1 VAAQV
6 TETPGILVVD
16 DQPATLTALEE
27 LLAPLGHNVTTA
39 RSGEE
44 ALRRLLDEDF
54 GVIVMDVRMPG
65 MDGFETVELIR
76 QRRRHEHTAIM
87 FLTAAD
93 ADAEQIRRG
102 YSAGAVDYIVKPV
115 DPDVLRSKVAM
126 LLALV
131 QKNAE
136 LRESERRFRA
146 AFESAP
152 IGMGLSSVDGRWIE
166 VNNALCD
173 MLGLPRA
180 DLMERPPAELAHP
193 EDRGRL
199 QSAVERVMRERRGF
213 HQAELRFI
221 RSDGEVGYALVSLS
235 LSLDTQERPL
245 HLIWQML
252 DMTDRRRAAMETAA
266 RVRAETLAGT
276 LSKLQQVTAA
286 ALEQQRLRGTLE
298 ALVEGI
304 SEAFGADLA
313 RILLRDPDDESRL
326 RVGAAS
332 GFRGLAPDDAV
343 PLTGVLDQVL
353 SAPRTITLADLSVET
368 ELDPSLAAGRPRALM
383 ATPLFVSGEVAGV
396 LEVGLCS
403 SRRWDADEESLL
415 GLMADRAGFAI
426 ANAQAYER
434 ELGTVEM
441 FQHSLLLKPEDLP
454 QPDGLRIWAKYESG
468 GAVGGDWYDALELG
482 GGRIA
487 VALGDVVGH
496 GLGAAALMAQL
507 RHATRAYALEGHSPA
522 GVLDRLDGLVRS
534 LDGGQM
540 ATLLYL
546 VVEPDRASVR
556 LASAGHVPPLVIG
569 PDGQPEYLDS
579 SRDPPLGVFESASH
593 SETEL
598 ELVPGSTLVLY
609 TDGLV
614 EQRGVSIDAGLD
626 ALRAAARDPG
636 EDPEALCERL
646 VKRMLDV
653 HDSQDDIAVLVLRA
667 LPVPAGPLRLELPAD
682 PDRLSSMRHQLMRWL
697 RARGLED
704 GDVDAIQIAC
714 HEACSNAV
722 EHGCGFGPG
731 TVTVE
736 AALDNGRSEIEVRD
750 SGHWVERPDG
760 PLPFRGHGLPLMEA
774 LMDSVEVVRGDEGTS
789 VRLARQVPWQAS
801 EECSSTQSNG
811 SATRASASP
820 SEERSS
826 T

>member
-1 VAAQV
+1 M

-27 LLAPLGHNVTTA
+27 LLAPLGHKVITA

-152 IGMGLSSVDGRWIE
+152 IGMGLSSADGRWIE

-180 DLMERPPAELAHP
+180 DLLERPPAELPHP
-193 EDRGRL
+193 EDRERHQEAL
-199 QSAVERVMRERRGF
+199 ERVLRDGRGF

-235 LSLDTQERPL
+235 LSLDAQERPL
-245 HLIWQML
+245 QLIWQVL

-276 LSKLQQVTAA
+276 HLKLQKVTAA
-286 ALEQQRLRGTLE
+286 ALEQLTLSGTLE

-304 SEAFGADLA
+304 AEAFGADLA
-313 RILLRDPDDESRL
+313 RILLRDPDDESQL

-332 GFRGLAPDDAV
+332 GFRGLAPGDAV
-343 PLTGVLDQVL
+343 PLTAVLDQVL
-353 SAPRTITLADLSVET
+353 ASPRAITLADLSAET
-368 ELDPSLAAGRPRALM
+368 ELDPSLAARKPRALM
-383 ATPLFVSGEVAGV
+383 ATALSVNEKVAGV
-396 LEVGLCS
+396 VEVGLCS

-426 ANAQAYER
+426 GNARAYER
-434 ELGTVEM
+434 ELDTVKV
-441 FQHSLLLKPEDLP
+441 FQTSLLPKVLP
-454 QPDGLRIWAKYESG
+454 QPDGVRIGAHYESG
-468 GAVGGDWYDALELG
+468 SDAVGGDWYDALELG
-482 GGRIA
+482 SGRVA
-487 VALGDVVGH
+487 VAMGDVVGH

-507 RHATRAYALEGHSPA
+507 RHATRAYALDGHSPG
-522 GVLDRLDGLVRS
+522 GVLDRLDNLVRS
-534 LDGGQM
+534 LDGGHM

-546 VVEPDRASVR
+546 VVEPDRSSVK

-569 PDGQPEYLDS
+569 PDGRAEYLGTPP
-579 SRDPPLGVFESASH
+579 DPPLGVFESASH
-593 SETEL
+593 SEVEVEL
-598 ELVPGSTLVLY
+598 APGSTLVLY

-614 EQRGVSIDAGLD
+614 EQRGVSIDAGLE
-626 ALRAAARDPG
+626 ALRAAAREPG
-636 EDPEALCERL
+636 ENPEALCKRL
-646 VKRMLDV
+646 ITTMLDL
-653 HDSQDDIAVLVLRA
+653 HKADDDIAVLALHA

-682 PDRLSSMRHQLMRWL
+682 PDRLSSMRRQLMRWL
-697 RARGLED
+697 RARGVQD

-714 HEACSNAV
+714 HEACSNAF

-736 AALDNGRSEIEVRD
+736 AALDNGRIEIEVRD

-789 VRLARQVPWQAS
+789 VRLARQVPCQAS

-820 SEERSS
+820 SEDRSS

>member
-16 DQPATLTALEE
+16 DQPATLTALVE
-27 LLAPLGHNVTTA
+27 LLAPLGHKVTTA

-93 ADAEQIRRG
+93 ADAEQVRRG

-180 DLMERPPAELAHP
+180 DLLERPPAELAHP
-193 EDRGRL
+193 EDRERH
-199 QSAVERVMRERRGF
+199 QSALERVMRDKRGF
-213 HQAELRFI
+213 HHADLRFS

-235 LSLDTQERPL
+235 LSLDAQERPL
-245 HLIWQML
+245 QLIWQVL

-304 SEAFGADLA
+304 AEAFGADLA
-313 RILLRDPDDESRL
+313 RILLRDSEDESRL

-332 GFRGLAPDDAV
+332 GFRGLAPGAPV
-343 PLTGVLDQVL
+343 PVTGVLDQVL
-353 SAPRTITLADLSVET
+353 AGPRAITLADLSPET
-368 ELDPSLAAGRPRALM
+368 ELDPALAAGKPRALM
-383 ATPLFVSGEVAGV
+383 ATSLMVNGKVEGV
-396 LEVGLCS
+396 VEVGLCS

-415 GLMADRAGFAI
+415 GLIADRAGFAI

-441 FQHSLLLKPEDLP
+441 FQRSLLPEELP
-454 QPDGLRIWAKYESG
+454 QPDGVRIGAKYESG

-482 GGRIA
+482 GGRVG

-522 GVLDRLDGLVRS
+522 GVLDRLDSLVRS

-540 ATLLYL
+540 ATLLFL

-569 PDGQPEYLDS
+569 PDGQPEYLEG
-579 SRDPPLGVFESASH
+579 SRDPPLGVFESAGH
-593 SETEL
+593 GETEL
-598 ELVPGSTLVLY
+598 ELEPGSTLVLY

-614 EQRGVSIDAGLD
+614 EQRGMSIDAGLE
-626 ALRAAARDPG
+626 ALREAARDPG
-636 EDPEALCERL
+636 EDPKVLCERL
-646 VKRMLDV
+646 VQMRLDMRDV
-653 HDSQDDIAVLVLRA
+653 EDDIAVLVLRA

-682 PDRLSSMRHQLMRWL
+682 PDQLSSMRRQLMRWL
-697 RARGLED
+697 RARGVED

-731 TVTVE
+731 TVTVD
-736 AALDNGRSEIEVRD
+736 AALDNGTIQIEVRD
-750 SGHWVERPDG
+750 GGHWVERPDG

-774 LMDSVEVVRGDEGTS
+774 LMDSVEVVSGDEGTS
-789 VRLARQVPWQAS
+789 VRLARKVPCQAS

>member
-1 VAAQV
+1 M

-27 LLAPLGHNVTTA
+27 LLAPLGHKVITA

-152 IGMGLSSVDGRWIE
+152 IGMGLSSADGRWIE

-180 DLMERPPAELAHP
+180 DLLERPPAELPHP
-193 EDRGRL
+193 EDRERHQEAL
-199 QSAVERVMRERRGF
+199 ERVLRDGRGF

-235 LSLDTQERPL
+235 LSLDAQERPL
-245 HLIWQML
+245 QLIWQVL

-276 LSKLQQVTAA
+276 HLKLQKVTAA
-286 ALEQQRLRGTLE
+286 ALEQLTLRGTLE

-304 SEAFGADLA
+304 AEAFGADLA
-313 RILLRDPDDESRL
+313 RILLRDPDDESQL

-332 GFRGLAPDDAV
+332 GFRGLAPGDAV
-343 PLTGVLDQVL
+343 PLTAVLDQVL
-353 SAPRTITLADLSVET
+353 AGPRAITLADLSAET
-368 ELDPSLAAGRPRALM
+368 ELDPSLAARKPRALM
-383 ATPLFVSGEVAGV
+383 ATALSVNEKVAGV
-396 LEVGLCS
+396 VEVGLCS

-426 ANAQAYER
+426 GNARAYER
-434 ELGTVEM
+434 ELDTVKV
-441 FQHSLLLKPEDLP
+441 FQTSLLPKVLP
-454 QPDGLRIWAKYESG
+454 QPDGVRIGAHYESG
-468 GAVGGDWYDALELG
+468 SDAVGGDWYDALELG
-482 GGRIA
+482 SGRVA
-487 VALGDVVGH
+487 VAMGDVVGH

-507 RHATRAYALEGHSPA
+507 RHATRAYALDGHSPG
-522 GVLDRLDGLVRS
+522 GVLDRLDSLVRS

-546 VVEPDRASVR
+546 VVEPDRSSVDARQRWTRAAAHHRSGRASGVSGDATRPAPRGVR
-556 LASAGHVPPLVIG
+556 EREP
-569 PDGQPEYLDS
+569 
-579 SRDPPLGVFESASH
+579 
-593 SETEL
+593 
-598 ELVPGSTLVLY
+598 
-609 TDGLV
+609 
-614 EQRGVSIDAGLD
+614 QRGRGRAGAGLD
-626 ALRAAARDPG
+626 ARPLHGRARRAARRVDRRRAGGAARGGARTRRRPRGALRAAHQVRCG
-636 EDPEALCERL
+636 TCT
-646 VKRMLDV
+646 
-653 HDSQDDIAVLVLRA
+653 RA
-667 LPVPAGPLRLELPAD
+667 TTTSRCWCCRRSRCPRGRCG
-682 PDRLSSMRHQLMRWL
+682 SSSPRIR
-697 RARGLED
+697 
-704 GDVDAIQIAC
+704 
-714 HEACSNAV
+714 
-722 EHGCGFGPG
+722 
-731 TVTVE
+731 T
-736 AALDNGRSEIEVRD
+736 
-750 SGHWVERPDG
+750 
-760 PLPFRGHGLPLMEA
+760 
-774 LMDSVEVVRGDEGTS
+774 
-789 VRLARQVPWQAS
+789 
-801 EECSSTQSNG
+801 G
-811 SATRASASP
+811 SARCAVS
-820 SEERSS
+820 
-826 T
+826 

>member
-1 VAAQV
+1 M

-180 DLMERPPAELAHP
+180 DLLERPPAELAHP
-193 EDRGRL
+193 EDRERH
-199 QSAVERVMRERRGF
+199 QSALERVMRDRRGF

-245 HLIWQML
+245 HLIWQVL

-304 SEAFGADLA
+304 GEAFGADLA
-313 RILLRDPDDESRL
+313 RILLRDAEDESRL

-332 GFRGLAPDDAV
+332 GFRGLAPGAPV

-353 SAPRTITLADLSVET
+353 AGPRTITLADLS
-368 ELDPSLAAGRPRALM
+368 AG
-383 ATPLFVSGEVAGV
+383 
-396 LEVGLCS
+396 
-403 SRRWDADEESLL
+403 
-415 GLMADRAGFAI
+415 DRAGS
-426 ANAQAYER
+426 
-434 ELGTVEM
+434 GTRRGE
-441 FQHSLLLKPEDLP
+441 
-454 QPDGLRIWAKYESG
+454 
-468 GAVGGDWYDALELG
+468 
-482 GGRIA
+482 
-487 VALGDVVGH
+487 
-496 GLGAAALMAQL
+496 AA
-507 RHATRAYALEGHSPA
+507 
-522 GVLDRLDGLVRS
+522 RLDGHLA
-534 LDGGQM
+534 DGEREGGGSRGGRP
-540 ATLLYL
+540 LL
-546 VVEPDRASVR
+546 
-556 LASAGHVPPLVIG
+556 
-569 PDGQPEYLDS
+569 
-579 SRDPPLGVFESASH
+579 
-593 SETEL
+593 
-598 ELVPGSTLVLY
+598 
-609 TDGLV
+609 
-614 EQRGVSIDAGLD
+614 
-626 ALRAAARDPG
+626 
-636 EDPEALCERL
+636 
-646 VKRMLDV
+646 
-653 HDSQDDIAVLVLRA
+653 
-667 LPVPAGPLRLELPAD
+667 LPALERRRGE
-682 PDRLSSMRHQLMRWL
+682 PARPHGRPCRLRDRQREGIRAPARRRW
-697 RARGLED
+697 R
-704 GDVDAIQIAC
+704 
-714 HEACSNAV
+714 
-722 EHGCGFGPG
+722 
-731 TVTVE
+731 
-736 AALDNGRSEIEVRD
+736 
-750 SGHWVERPDG
+750 
-760 PLPFRGHGLPLMEA
+760 
-774 LMDSVEVVRGDEGTS
+774 
-789 VRLARQVPWQAS
+789 
-801 EECSSTQSNG
+801 CSSTACSPRSCPSPTVCASAPSTSRAAPWGATGTTRSSSAAGG
-811 SATRASASP
+811 SAWRWATWLATVSGPR
-820 SEERSS
+820 R
-826 T
+826 

>member
-1 VAAQV
+1 M
-6 TETPGILVVD
+6 TETAGILVVD

-152 IGMGLSSVDGRWIE
+152 IGMGLSSVDGHWIE

-180 DLMERPPAELAHP
+180 DLLERPPAELAHP
-193 EDRGRL
+193 EDRERH
-199 QSAVERVMRERRGF
+199 QSALERVLRDRRGF

-235 LSLDTQERPL
+235 PSLDTQERPL
-245 HLIWQML
+245 HLIWQVL
-252 DMTDRRRAAMETAA
+252 DITDRRRAAMETAA

-276 LSKLQQVTAA
+276 LRKLQQVTGA

-304 SEAFGADLA
+304 CEAFGADLA
-313 RILLRDPDDESRL
+313 RILLRDAEDDSRL

-332 GFRGLAPDDAV
+332 GFRGLAPGAPV
-343 PLTGVLDQVL
+343 TITAVLDQVL
-353 SAPRTITLADLSVET
+353 AGPRTITLADLSPET
-368 ELDPSLAAGRPRALM
+368 ELDPILAAGKPRALM
-383 ATPLFVSGEVAGV
+383 ATSLTVNGKVEGV
-396 LEVGLCS
+396 LELGLCS
-403 SRRWDADEESLL
+403 SRRWNADEESLL
-415 GLMADRAGFAI
+415 VLMADRAGFAI
-426 ANAQAYER
+426 ANAKAYER
-434 ELGTVEM
+434 EFDTVEV
-441 FQHSLLLKPEDLP
+441 FQRSLLPKDLP
-454 QPDGLRIWAKYESG
+454 QPAGVRIGAEYKSG

-482 GGRIA
+482 GGRVG
-487 VALGDVVGH
+487 VAMGDVVGH

-507 RHATRAYALEGHSPA
+507 RHATRAYALEGHSPS
-522 GVLDRLDGLVRS
+522 GVLDRLDSLVRN

-546 VVEPDRASVR
+546 VVEPDRSSVR
-556 LASAGHVPPLVIG
+556 LACAGHLPPLVID
-569 PDGQPEYLDS
+569 PDGRAEYLEAPH
-579 SRDPPLGVFESASH
+579 DPPLGVFESAGH
-593 SETEL
+593 SEAEVKL
-598 ELVPGSTLVLY
+598 EPGSTLVLY

-614 EQRGVSIDAGLD
+614 EQRGVSIDAGLE
-626 ALRAAARDPG
+626 ALRAAARNPG
-636 EDPEALCERL
+636 EDPEALCKRL
-646 VKRMLDV
+646 VKAMLDV
-653 HDSQDDIAVLVLRA
+653 HEADDDIAVLVLRA

-682 PDRLSSMRHQLMRWL
+682 PERLSTMRRELMRWL
-697 RARGLED
+697 RARGVED
-704 GDVDAIQIAC
+704 GDVEAIQIAC
-714 HEACSNAV
+714 HEACSNAI

-736 AALDNGRSEIEVRD
+736 AALDDGRIDIEVRD
-750 SGHWVERPDG
+750 GGHWVERPDG

-774 LMDSVEVVRGDEGTS
+774 LMDSVEVVRGDDGTS
-789 VRLARQVPWQAS
+789 IRLVRQVPCQAS

>member
-27 LLAPLGHNVTTA
+27 LLAPLGHKVTTA

-152 IGMGLSSVDGRWIE
+152 IGMGLSSADGRWIE

-180 DLMERPPAELAHP
+180 ELLERPPAELPHP
-193 EDRGRL
+193 EDR
-199 QSAVERVMRERRGF
+199 ERHQKALEQVLRDRRGF

-235 LSLDTQERPL
+235 LSLDAQERPL
-245 HLIWQML
+245 QLIWQLL
-252 DMTDRRRAAMETAA
+252 DMTDRRRAARETAA
-266 RVRAETLAGT
+266 RMRAETLADT
-276 LSKLQQVTAA
+276 LKKLQQVTAA
-286 ALEQQRLRGTLE
+286 AHEQLTLRGTLE

-304 SEAFGADLA
+304 SEAFDADLT
-313 RILLRDPDDESRL
+313 RILLRDPDDESQL

-332 GFRGLAPDDAV
+332 GFRGLAPGTAA

-353 SAPRTITLADLSVET
+353 SGPRTITLADLSAET

-383 ATPLFVSGEVAGV
+383 VTPLLVNGEVAGV
-396 LEVGLCS
+396 VEVGLCS
-403 SRRWDADEESLL
+403 SRRWDADEEILL

-426 ANAQAYER
+426 ANARTYER
-434 ELGTVEM
+434 EAGTVEM
-441 FQHSLLLKPEDLP
+441 FQHSLLPDELP
-454 QPDGLRIWAKYESG
+454 QPDGVRIAARYESG

-482 GGRIA
+482 REQVG

-496 GLGAAALMAQL
+496 GVGAAALMAQL

-522 GVLDRLDGLVRS
+522 GVLDRLDSLVRS

-540 ATLLYL
+540 ATLLFL
-546 VVEPDRASVR
+546 VVEPDRSSVC
-556 LASAGHVPPLVIG
+556 LASAGHVPPLVID
-569 PDGQPEYLDS
+569 PDGQPEYLDA
-579 SRDPPLGVFESASH
+579 SRDPPLGVFESGGH
-593 SETEL
+593 SETKLKL
-598 ELVPGSTLVLY
+598 EPGSTLVLY

-614 EQRGVSIDAGLD
+614 EQRGVSIDAGLE

-636 EDPEALCERL
+636 EDPKALCDRL
-646 VKRMLDV
+646 VQTRLDMHEV
-653 HDSQDDIAVLVLRA
+653 EDDIAVLVLRA

-682 PDRLSSMRHQLMRWL
+682 PERLSSMRRELLRWL
-697 RARGLED
+697 RARGVED
-704 GDVDAIQIAC
+704 GDVEAIQIAC

-736 AALDNGRSEIEVRD
+736 VALDNGRIEVEVRD
-750 SGHWVERPDG
+750 GGHWVERPDG

-774 LMDSVEVVRGDEGTS
+774 LMDSVEVVRGDDGTS
-789 VRLARQVPWQAS
+789 VRLVRQAPCQAT
-801 EECSSTQSNG
+801 EECSSTHSNG